1 MLRHFQALILKGKW
15 KMEFLR
21 SPVCQSFGFKT
32 GENGEPRDLNDV
44 FTSAV
49 AASQRGEIKHFVYS

>member
-1 MLRHFQALILKGKW
+1 
-15 KMEFLR
+15 MEFLR